1 GERGLVDRHWAAT
14 GAGGAGPGAG
24 PLLHLG
30 AGRAGNGGGVRGR
43 ARVTLRRRRC
53 VLTLPLGVAACV
65 AYDIAGPPVPSV
77 DGTYATIIAVS
88 YANTLELRS
97 DTLPASITLHDTHF
111 RGNFD
116 GTYRTAF
123 GDTGRFAGTER
134 PEGTLVVTD
143 FDAPPKPIAYVF
155 GLRHLYP
162 WCDFLQLVAG
172 P

>member
-1 GERGLVDRHWAAT
+1 
-14 GAGGAGPGAG
+14 
-24 PLLHLG
+24 
-30 AGRAGNGGGVRGR
+30 
-43 ARVTLRRRRC
+43 VTLRRRRLT
-53 VLTLPLGVAACV
+53 LTLPLGVAACV
-65 AYDIAGPPVPSV
+65 AYEIAGPPVPSV
-77 DGTYATIIAVS
+77 DGTYASVIAVS

-111 RGNFD
+111 RGNFV

-143 FDAPPKPIAYVF
+143 FGAPPKPIAYVL

-162 WCDFLQLVAG
+162 WCDFPQLGAG
-172 P
+172 PLTGRLGGDSLLAAAQGLLPCFYQFDRVRLEVRTALQVQIVGVR